1 MESRGVILQILE
13 LFLLFRP
20 QSHLPRLNGVGLVV
34 STKVFLTRVL
44 VGFPPLRKGAVADLK
59 LCEQQHPGL
68 SVGQKWHPGEFT
80 GTLSQVTSL
89 ICSAKQ
95 CSKTVCVHFHISQH
109 LKLIRLLKIFVRK
122 SVPNQRKREPLQFS
136 VLSSILFF
144 SAIQNRARCCSLI
157 FLIKAEFE
165 TNKFGVLRVCFHVL
179 SSAFEIV
186 NTTTLTLVVTRYR
199 GQRIQS
205 GYRIF

>member
-1 MESRGVILQILE
+1 MESRGIILQNLE

-89 ICSAKQ
+89 ICSDKQ

-109 LKLIRLLKIFVRK
+109 LNLVRLLKIFVRK
-122 SVPNQRKREPLQFS
+122 SVPNQRKKN
-136 VLSSILFF
+136 LFNF
-144 SAIQNRARCCSLI
+144 GCLRAYY
-157 FLIKAEFE
+157 FLVQYRTGHDA
-165 TNKFGVLRVCFHVL
+165 
-179 SSAFEIV
+179 A
-186 NTTTLTLVVTRYR
+186 VVW
-199 GQRIQS
+199 S
-205 GYRIF
+205 FW